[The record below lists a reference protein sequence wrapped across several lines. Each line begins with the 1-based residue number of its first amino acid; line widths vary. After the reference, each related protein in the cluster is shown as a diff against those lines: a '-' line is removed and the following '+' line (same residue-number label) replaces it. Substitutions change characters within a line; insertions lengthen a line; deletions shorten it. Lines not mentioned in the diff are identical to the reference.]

1 MMVNYIVQKRKMTSR
16 LICFSISLTCFLAA
30 SSQDFDATNVA
41 KVTILNPG
49 LSYETRVGRFQTVYG
64 QAFMNVSAYY
74 SYSSSMGSSSEFYLD
89 PAATLQYRYYYNGM
103 KRMEMEKR
111 TEMNSMNY
119 VAVISEVIFSKMR
132 LTDDYFV
139 ESNRRG
145 ITRFGIAWGLQ
156 RNYKQR
162 FSLDLNLGL
171 GYMVAKGT
179 TYNYSGQLTTK
190 TITTPTMIGQFN
202 IGFWLNREKDEE

>member
-1 MMVNYIVQKRKMTSR
+1 MRFK
-16 LICFSISLTCFLAA
+16 LICLFILLTGFMAGFA
-30 SSQDFDATNVA
+30 QEVDVTNVA
-41 KVTILNPG
+41 RVTILNPG

-64 QAFMNVSAYY
+64 QAFMNLSASY
-74 SYSSSMGSSSEFYLD
+74 SYSSSMGSNSEFYFD
-89 PAATLQYRYYYNGM
+89 PAATLQYRYYYNGG

-132 LTDDYFV
+132 LTSDYFD
-139 ESNRRG
+139 ESGRRG
-145 ITRFGIAWGLQ
+145 ITRFGVAWGLQ
-156 RNYKQR
+156 RNYKSR

-179 TYNYSGQLTTK
+179 TYNYSGQLTTR
-190 TITTPTMIGQFN
+190 TITTPTMMGQFN
-202 IGFWLNREKDEE
+202 IGFWLNREKEE